1 MNECYVL
8 DTFAVMA
15 YLRRETGGAAVRDL
29 LRRARNKEVA
39 LSLCLVNYGEVL
51 YMTERKGSLEAA
63 KEAIRF
69 VEQLPLKVAPV
80 DRALTFAAA
89 HVKAHYPISYADAF
103 AVALA
108 QELDATVVTGDPEFR
123 AVEGLVAVKWL

>member
-1 MNECYVL
+1 MNEHYVL

-15 YLRRETGGAAVRDL
+15 YLRQETGGEAVRDL
-29 LRRARNKEVA
+29 LRRAQKKEVT

-51 YMTERKGSLEAA
+51 YMTERKGGLEAA
-63 KEAIRF
+63 TEAIRF
-69 VEQLPLKVAPV
+69 VEQLPLEIAPV

-89 HVKAHYPISYADAF
+89 HVKAHHPISYADAF

-108 QELDATVVTGDPEFR
+108 QELEATVVTGDPGFHV
-123 AVEGLVAVKWL
+123 VERLVSVQWL